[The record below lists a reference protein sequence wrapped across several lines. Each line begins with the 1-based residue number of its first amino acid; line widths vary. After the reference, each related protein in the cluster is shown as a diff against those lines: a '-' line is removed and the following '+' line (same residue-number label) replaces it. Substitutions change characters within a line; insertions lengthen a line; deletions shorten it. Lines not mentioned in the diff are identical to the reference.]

1 MGAGSHPGHL
11 NHAVHFATV
20 RQNWLNWFPFGL
32 ADPGSTRYN
41 WRIETGVCI
50 LSSLP
55 QSSQPSTPS
64 KTGLGSTVQMVVDAL
79 SARLAA
85 GEYPRGSRL
94 PSERQL
100 AASLQVARNT
110 LREALDILEQR
121 GLITRRAG
129 AGSYV
134 AEPEHWD
141 NAVPVAAATGP
152 LHLHVM
158 RGIMEPE
165 IARLAVLHMSSAGI
179 EALARILDE
188 MRATS
193 DPAQFTRCEEDFQQK
208 LAEGTC
214 NPLLIACYNL
224 VVKARRQ
231 RHRAAMLRRL
241 TTPERMAYQRQVHAA
256 LLNAL
261 VGRDIAEATE
271 LVQQMLIEEQRL
283 LMQEN

>member
-1 MGAGSHPGHL
+1 
-11 NHAVHFATV
+11 
-20 RQNWLNWFPFGL
+20 
-32 ADPGSTRYN
+32 
-41 WRIETGVCI
+41 
-50 LSSLP
+50 
-55 QSSQPSTPS
+55 
-64 KTGLGSTVQMVVDAL
+64 MVVDAL
-79 SARLAA
+79 SARLAT
-85 GEYPRGSRL
+85 GEYPLGSRL
-94 PSERQL
+94 PAERQL

-110 LREALDILEQR
+110 LREALDILEQN
-121 GLITRRAG
+121 GLILRRAG

-134 AEPEHWD
+134 AEPDHWD
-141 NAVPVAAATGP
+141 NAVPVAATTGP

-158 RGIMEPE
+158 RGILEPE
-165 IARLAVLHMSSAGI
+165 IARLAILNMPPACI

-208 LAEGTC
+208 LAEGTG

-231 RHRAAMLRRL
+231 RHRAAMQRRL
-241 TTPERMAYQRQVHAA
+241 TTPERLDYQRRIHAA

-261 VGRDIAEATE
+261 VARDIAEATE

-283 LMQEN
+283 FMQEG